1 MAATN
6 QFWVYTTAPAYE
18 WFTETTHLQS
28 LPDPRPAHISR
39 HHDPGAAGPRR
50 LVTTQAAT
58 KTVAPLSVV
67 LTASPRARPC
77 PASAAS
83 PPAR

>member
-39 HHDPGAAGPRR
+39 HHDPGAAAPRR
-50 LVTTQAAT
+50 LVTQVAKAD
-58 KTVAPLSVV
+58 APLSLV
-67 LTASPRARPC
+67 LTASPRARPS